1 MSIPVDR
8 ETFIILAEIASFNVI
23 FSTHDGFYQ
32 QVDGLAMGSP
42 PAPHL
47 ANGWMS
53 HFDPVIKEGS
63 DVYERF
69 MDDIFQDIHKD
80 KKEDKLQQNNSL
92 HPNLSFTSEYQN
104 PIDKSLVYLDMR
116 MFNNDGHISSTWYTK
131 PTDTGL
137 VMNFYALAPKKYK
150 KSVVSGFVHRI
161 YRACSSWSYFHQSL
175 EKAKKILRENQYP
188 EKF

>member
-1 MSIPVDR
+1 MSIPVDLK
-8 ETFIILAEIASFNVI
+8 TFIILAEIASCNKM

-53 HFDPVIKEGS
+53 QFDPVIKEGS

-92 HPNLSFTSEYQN
+92 HPNLSFTS
-104 PIDKSLVYLDMR
+104 
-116 MFNNDGHISSTWYTK
+116 
-131 PTDTGL
+131 
-137 VMNFYALAPKKYK
+137 
-150 KSVVSGFVHRI
+150 
-161 YRACSSWSYFHQSL
+161 
-175 EKAKKILRENQYP
+175 
-188 EKF
+188 